1 MALEDEL
8 NLFASLPSFCNSFN
22 IPFRLLRARRFIS
35 LNSVNSVIQ
44 PQELENSIAS
54 EVELSSMIL
63 MLG

>member
-8 NLFASLPSFCNSFN
+8 NLFASLPSFCNSFS
-22 IPFRLLRARRFIS
+22 IPFRLLGARRFIS
-35 LNSVNSVIQ
+35 LNPVNSVIQ
-44 PQELENSIAS
+44 TQELEISIAP